1 MALCVG
7 QGQARGHV
15 GRERSDHRRTNELVA
30 SQQPDPKP
38 LRGSKTQKVNPAV
51 VPTCVGLLEGSRSYP
66 PCRRLVQNLE
76 RSTIMTASEATPQE
90 FHDNHYRDAHEEYIW
105 WLRYNPR
112 GFVMN
117 LETTKRAFLHESD
130 CMHIAHYSD
139 RDVRLTDKRKVCA
152 SSTSAPLKLWASKCG
167 IKWT

>member
-1 MALCVG
+1 MSGKAKREAMSDAS
-7 QGQARGHV
+7 ARIIGELTSSWRV
-15 GRERSDHRRTNELVA
+15 NNQIRTAPGR
-30 SQQPDPKP
+30 
-38 LRGSKTQKVNPAV
+38 SKTQKVNPAV
-51 VPTCVGLLEGSRSYP
+51 VPTCVGLLEGSRSDP

-76 RSTIMTASEATPQE
+76 RSIIVTASKATPQE

-130 CMHIAHYSD
+130 CMHIADYSD

-167 IKWT
+167 IK

>member
-1 MALCVG
+1 LKGSVVVVIGA
-7 QGQARGHV
+7 
-15 GRERSDHRRTNELVA
+15 GRHGGDHERNIIV
-30 SQQPDPKP
+30 
-38 LRGSKTQKVNPAV
+38 
-51 VPTCVGLLEGSRSYP
+51 
-66 PCRRLVQNLE
+66 
-76 RSTIMTASEATPQE
+76 TASKATPQE

>member
-1 MALCVG
+1 
-7 QGQARGHV
+7 
-15 GRERSDHRRTNELVA
+15 
-30 SQQPDPKP
+30 
-38 LRGSKTQKVNPAV
+38 
-51 VPTCVGLLEGSRSYP
+51 
-66 PCRRLVQNLE
+66 
-76 RSTIMTASEATPQE
+76 MTASKATPQK

-167 IKWT
+167 IKWTYCGTCLGR